1 VLQAD
6 TEAGLRTAQPEHEI
20 ELEFCGQ
27 DSRQELSPKYLADSM
42 IMKACNDVL
51 ADGIK
56 LQSNRFSRLRRCS
69 TSSAS

>member
-1 VLQAD
+1 MLQAD

-42 IMKACNDVL
+42 IMKARNDVR
-51 ADGIK
+51 ADG
-56 LQSNRFSRLRRCS
+56 L
-69 TSSAS
+69 